1 MGAFDHLKVGQV
13 SHGCKCDISLSLFS
27 LLLPIIR
34 LRALADISDWGNH
47 TASIDWCE
55 QNYVHTPYIAEFYN
69 TLTNL
74 PTILLGLWGCY
85 GSFKGGLR
93 RRYALG
99 YLGLTGIGLG
109 SLLFHAT
116 LKYEAQLLDELP
128 MVRRIFLRRAVE
140 FAKRR
145 KFALLT
151 AQIYLVSYCGYLV
164 LDTLPGFVPR
174 FGWFGPAVLIGW
186 SIFVTVS

>member
-1 MGAFDHLKVGQV
+1 VTR
-13 SHGCKCDISLSLFS
+13 I
-27 LLLPIIR
+27 
-34 LRALADISDWGNH
+34 RALADIPDWGDH

-128 MVRRIFLRRAVE
+128 MVSRISLRSGEGRGK
-140 FAKRR
+140 KRQGAIAD
-145 KFALLT
+145 FSDLPSILLRLSRT
-151 AQIYLVSYCGYLV
+151 
-164 LDTLPGFVPR
+164 
-174 FGWFGPAVLIGW
+174 
-186 SIFVTVS
+186 